1 MDFRAI
7 SVKSSFSDPSF
18 LIDFNVTRLEFRVW
32 PTTLKT
38 KEKAAEKGGGF
49 VMFLVKQDDE
59 KDAENFMRWR
69 SKKFAFSHKGTLYS
83 LRAGPPIGNVG
94 LDANLGPPF
103 RLYVL
108 TRHLPAIHGIHGH
121 STFSPCL
128 KMSIFPRQEG
138 PYKFC
143 HKCRFSGAR
152 KETYISFERVFEDIF
167 LNSSFWFPG
176 FPKFSSLF
184 WSHWLLTF
192 SGWEAHPPRPTLAER
207 KRMPN
212 ASAEFK

>member
-1 MDFRAI
+1 MKRMP
-7 SVKSSFSDPSF
+7 K
-18 LIDFNVTRLEFRVW
+18 
-32 PTTLKT
+32 TLW
-38 KEKAAEKGGGF
+38 
-49 VMFLVKQDDE
+49 DE
-59 KDAENFMRWR
+59 WR

-83 LRAGPPIGNVG
+83 LRAGSPIGNVG

-108 TRHLPAIHGIHGH
+108 TRHLPAIHGINGH

-138 PYKFC
+138 PCKFC
-143 HKCRFSGAR
+143 NKRNGGFPERENSFYG
-152 KETYISFERVFEDIF
+152 KKTYISFERVFEDIF

-176 FPKFSSLF
+176 FPKFPSLF

-192 SGWEAHPPRPTLAER
+192 SCWEAHPPRPTLAER
-207 KRMPN
+207 KRMSN